1 MMENNNKSVKFG
13 MYCRVSTA
21 DKQDINNQIEF
32 LKEYSTRNNI
42 TVAQQFIDIGQ
53 SGSKDSRPSFDKL
66 LVAVRSGSIKGIL
79 CYKLDRIGRSLPHLV
94 KLFEEFKKKNISFVS
109 ATQNINTSTAE
120 GRMFL
125 NMLMVFAEYE
135 RALTVSRVNDGL
147 KRARKK
153 GKRLGR
159 PPGKKDSK
167 VRRKSGYYRRWS
179 KTS

>member
-1 MMENNNKSVKFG
+1 MKS
-13 MYCRVSTA
+13 
-21 DKQDINNQIEF
+21 
-32 LKEYSTRNNI
+32 LKR
-42 TVAQQFIDIGQ
+42 
-53 SGSKDSRPSFDKL
+53 
-66 LVAVRSGSIKGIL
+66 
-79 CYKLDRIGRSLPHLV
+79 
-94 KLFEEFKKKNISFVS
+94 KNISFVS